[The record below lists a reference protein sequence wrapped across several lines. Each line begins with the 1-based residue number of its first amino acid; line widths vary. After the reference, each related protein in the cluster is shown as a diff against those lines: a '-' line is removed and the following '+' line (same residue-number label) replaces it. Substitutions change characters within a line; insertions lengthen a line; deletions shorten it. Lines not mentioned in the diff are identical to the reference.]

1 MENKKLTE
9 EQLKRINEVQQGY
22 QALVQE
28 LGQVEVQK
36 LALDARRQAAED
48 YLKTLQQEEK
58 TIAEEIEKE
67 YGKVSIDLNTGE
79 LTSMEGE
86 VSAE

>member
-79 LTSMEGE
+79 LTSVEGE